1 MDPTTSSTKKKPA
14 ANRKKLDTAV
24 DDDDKEAPLSSCGCF
39 FCAAREPDARVR
51 RAALSAFFRAM
62 PRSDDSSHVLVAS
75 FVWNLAMSDPDD
87 PELPS
92 AGALRCMALLI
103 ARALDD
109 DAGPSWL
116 RRHQN
121 VYIPYY
127 AAHVIGSYT
136 IRVPSLAALAVE
148 EGAVAP
154 LLGLMRGSMTWVEQ
168 RVAVRALGHLASY
181 DATYPAVAR
190 HADELVPLAM
200 HIASACLG
208 RVYAEFLAV
217 SPPQRERYHR
227 DLLTRGLGGAETENR
242 KAEEWASQLQ
252 CWSLYLLSCFAF
264 RDRRTHGLV
273 CRDAEFLNDLCRMWG
288 GVVNADSPA
297 GAGLMRLLCRSR
309 VGRCSIVACPRVVDS
324 LCSLSRSSDD
334 WQYMGIDCL
343 LLLLDDPV
351 TRLRA
356 ANIAAPCLVDLAEL
370 RCLGPRKNV
379 GDAIARSLL
388 QQQQQQLDNYD
399 DTSPQNLSQEAELAI
414 KNLWVLK
421 IERKEREE
429 AMSLDELGKRK
440 ALAALKKQEG
450 NEKFYTGDLE
460 GAMASYTE
468 ALELCPLKR
477 RKDRVVLY
485 SNRAQCRLLLRE
497 PDAAV
502 SDATRALSLPRQAN
516 GHGKSLWRRS
526 QAYDMKGMAK
536 ESLMDCLMFANRWW
550 FEEKKGSGAKLPYYV
565 VRMINKQMGAAWL
578 FADAALRSKVVNK
591 DGDVDGD
598 GGGGG

>member
-14 ANRKKLDTAV
+14 ANRKKLDTAA

-75 FVWNLAMSDPDD
+75 FVWNLAMSDPAD

-103 ARALDD
+103 ARALDA

-200 HIASACLG
+200 RIASACLG

-217 SPPQRERYHR
+217 SPPQRERCHR

-273 CRDAEFLNDLCRMWG
+273 CRDAEFLSDLCRMWG
-288 GVVNADSPA
+288 ASSTPTPRGGRADEATLQEPRRQAEHRGMSA
-297 GAGLMRLLCRSR
+297 GRRQPLLPLAILRRLAVHGDRLPLAASR
-309 VGRCSIVACPRVVDS
+309 RPRDAYSSSEYRRAVSRRPGRAA
-324 LCSLSRSSDD
+324 LSR
-334 WQYMGIDCL
+334 
-343 LLLLDDPV
+343 P
-351 TRLRA
+351 
-356 ANIAAPCLVDLAEL
+356 
-370 RCLGPRKNV
+370 K
-379 GDAIARSLL
+379 
-388 QQQQQQLDNYD
+388 
-399 DTSPQNLSQEAELAI
+399 
-414 KNLWVLK
+414 
-421 IERKEREE
+421 KERRRRH
-429 AMSLDELGKRK
+429 RK
-440 ALAALKKQEG
+440 I
-450 NEKFYTGDLE
+450 T
-460 GAMASYTE
+460 T
-468 ALELCPLKR
+468 
-477 RKDRVVLY
+477 
-485 SNRAQCRLLLRE
+485 
-497 PDAAV
+497 
-502 SDATRALSLPRQAN
+502 ATTTTTTT
-516 GHGKSLWRRS
+516 
-526 QAYDMKGMAK
+526 
-536 ESLMDCLMFANRWW
+536 
-550 FEEKKGSGAKLPYYV
+550 
-565 VRMINKQMGAAWL
+565 
-578 FADAALRSKVVNK
+578 
-591 DGDVDGD
+591 
-598 GGGGG
+598 